1 MYKIIVMMMDITV
14 ILDIF
19 SSPNTKK
26 RAFSHITEHNFYN
39 CLHVRMTIAFTVYSF
54 SCVRITKNRFT
65 NQIPDNFSY
74 FQLTF

>member
-1 MYKIIVMMMDITV
+1 MYKIKVMMMDITV
-14 ILDIF
+14 ILDIL

-26 RAFSHITEHNFYN
+26 RAFSHIIEHNFYN
-39 CLHVRMTIAFTVYSF
+39 CLHVRMTTAFTVCSF

-65 NQIPDNFSY
+65 NQIPDNFSS